1 MVTYSTDNTLILNS
15 GIAHGIFI
23 PVSEA
28 DSKAGVDPV
37 FDAGLKMINR

>member
-15 GIAHGIFI
+15 GIAYGIFI

-28 DSKAGVDPV
+28 DSKAGVDPI
-37 FDAGLKMINR
+37 FDAALEMITR